1 MMNVLVLFAHP
12 VETSFNAEL
21 HRTIVER
28 LSAAGHAIDDCD
40 LYAEDF
46 DPRMTRAERLGY
58 HDQRGPEDAVA
69 GYVERLRKAEAL
81 VLSFPV
87 WNYGYPAILKG
98 FFDRVFLPGVSFKL
112 IDGKVQPTLHNIRKL
127 AAVTTYGGSRFR
139 AMLMGDPPRKI
150 VKRMLRA
157 TIRPGASVS
166 YLAHYSMNLSTDET
180 RKAFVARVAASM
192 DQF

>member
-1 MMNVLVLFAHP
+1 MNILVLYAHP
-12 VETSFNAEL
+12 VETSYNAAL
-21 HRTIVER
+21 HRLIVER
-28 LSAAGHAIDDCD
+28 LTSAGNAVDDCD

-46 DPRMTRAERLGY
+46 DPRLTREDRLAY
-58 HDQRGPEDAVA
+58 HDARGEDDPAYPWVR
-69 GYVERLRKAEAL
+69 RLLNADAL

-112 IDGKVQPTLHNIRKL
+112 VQGKVRPSLHNIRKV

-139 AMLMGDPPRKI
+139 AFLMGDPPRRL

-157 TIRPGASVS
+157 TVKPGAQVS
-166 YLAHYSMNLSTDET
+166 YLAHYSMNLSTDT
-180 RKAFVARVAASM
+180 SRQAFAAKVSAKM
-192 DQF
+192 DAF

>member
-1 MMNVLVLFAHP
+1 MNVLVLYAHP
-12 VETSFNAEL
+12 VETSFNAGL
-21 HRTIVER
+21 HWLIVER
-28 LSAAGHAIDDCD
+28 LAAAGHAIDDCD

-46 DPRMTRAERLGY
+46 DPRLTRTERLGY
-58 HDQRGPEDAVA
+58 HDQRGPADAVA

-81 VLSFPV
+81 VLSFPI

-112 IDGKVQPTLHNIRKL
+112 IDGKVQPTLHNISKL

-139 AMLMGDPPRKI
+139 AMLMGDPPRKV

-157 TIRPGASVS
+157 TIKPGASVS

-180 RKAFVARVAASM
+180 RKAFMAKVAASM
-192 DQF
+192 DVF